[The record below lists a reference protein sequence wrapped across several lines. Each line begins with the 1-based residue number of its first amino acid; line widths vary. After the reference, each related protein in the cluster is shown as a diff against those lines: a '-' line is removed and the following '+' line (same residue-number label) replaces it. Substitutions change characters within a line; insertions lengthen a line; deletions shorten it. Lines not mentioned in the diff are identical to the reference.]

1 MIQDEKEALILIQVK
16 LEAIVETAV
25 TSQGHLTVKA
35 IITGK
40 VNTNRML
47 LKSIIGIVKLIIAIK
62 VMVRVAI
69 KIKAQ
74 AMIEIDLRIGELMKT

>member
-1 MIQDEKEALILIQVK
+1 MIQDKKEALILIQVK
-16 LEAIVETAV
+16 VEAIVETAV
-25 TSQGHLTVKA
+25 TSQGLLTVKA

-62 VMVRVAI
+62 VMVRVAL

-74 AMIEIDLRIGELMKT
+74 AIIEIDLRIGELMKT